1 MLQMS
6 SATNIAKYCLT
17 VCLMMSLQFT
27 RDFAVWVLA
36 LRQIMLQQ
44 NAPFAPFIKR
54 QSNTDGEHATYNKI
68 NNLHTSNI
76 GTNPAFFNPK
86 VHPC

>member
-1 MLQMS
+1 MLQQS
-6 SATNIAKYCLT
+6 SATISATLYLAIGL
-17 VCLMMSLQFT
+17 VLSLQLTRNFT
-27 RDFAVWVLA
+27 VWFLS
-36 LRQIMLQQ
+36 LRQIMLQK

-54 QSNTDGEHATYNKI
+54 QSNTDGEHATHNKI

>member
-6 SATNIAKYCLT
+6 SATAIDTLYLAIGLI
-17 VCLMMSLQFT
+17 LSLQLT
-27 RDFAVWVLA
+27 RNLAVWVLA
-36 LRQIMLQQ
+36 LRQIVLQK

-54 QSNTDGEHATYNKI
+54 QSNTDGEHATDNKI